1 MSVGLESKKRLGK
14 KKKPDSSVMAKIINE
29 ALVGLGA
36 AAGAGS
42 AALAASSCR
51 TKTKPH
57 SSPKQQHLGQ
67 LDTVDK
73 QISPLDMKPTQPPNT
88 QSLSLPAHPFPLDI
102 RKAAGCW
109 RGTGTS
115 ALIVRIQ
122 LISQTLSH

>member
-1 MSVGLESKKRLGK
+1 
-14 KKKPDSSVMAKIINE
+14 MAKIINE

-57 SSPKQQHLGQ
+57 SSPKQQHLGL

-73 QISPLDMKPTQPPNT
+73 QISPLDMKPTQPPPRPPNT

>member
-1 MSVGLESKKRLGK
+1 
-14 KKKPDSSVMAKIINE
+14 MAKIINE

-57 SSPKQQHLGQ
+57 SSPKQQHLGL

-73 QISPLDMKPTQPPNT
+73 QISPLDMKPTQPPPTLNHSHSPRT
-88 QSLSLPAHPFPLDI
+88 PFPL
-102 RKAAGCW
+102 
-109 RGTGTS
+109 
-115 ALIVRIQ
+115 
-122 LISQTLSH
+122 TLERLQVVGVGPAHQH